1 MNCILKNIKDEISLC
16 NMEFPYANEILS
28 VIIESLFNKEGSISS
43 MIEEFLLQKG
53 LDVFFKLLLIN
64 NIYFNLF
71 NIEFISRI

>member
-1 MNCILKNIKDEISLC
+1 
-16 NMEFPYANEILS
+16 MEFPYANEILS